1 MSQYIYD
8 EYYIEIPPENMIN
21 PFSIISNNT
30 FDSNYQINPQQFQ
43 FDNVNNNTPVNTNN
57 PNINLI
63 TTPSI
68 SLDNNLWRPSEASQR
83 IYNKFQLNILKEYPT
98 PCVYCGRL
106 LYKNKATWIPY
117 DHSETYPIGRANQV
131 NVLELYGTLRRQIL
145 KVPSCSSC
153 AKPQNRFQYP
163 ILASIP
169 DEINQVP
176 LHRRKFLSP

>member
-1 MSQYIYD
+1 MSKYIYNK
-8 EYYIEIPPENMIN
+8 YYIEIPPENMIN

-68 SLDNNLWRPSEASQR
+68 SLENNLWRPSEAFQR
-83 IYNKFQLNILKEYPT
+83 IYNKFQLNILKEYPDT

-117 DHSETYPIGRANQV
+117 NSLVTYPIEQV
-131 NVLELYGTLRRQIL
+131 NQIDALALSRCPKWENIQIASLDKAAFMTNPDVVREYERLEIVAASPL
-145 KVPSCSSC
+145 
-153 AKPQNRFQYP
+153 P
-163 ILASIP
+163 I
-169 DEINQVP
+169 
-176 LHRRKFLSP
+176 